1 MNFSKYS
8 GYAILAAVA
17 IITTVVLFSPIDKWL
32 NKKPKFT
39 AIDPSFG
46 NYIEAYTG
54 GIIYSNSKIQI
65 KLINPV
71 ADSSLIGK
79 KIEKNLFSFSPNI
92 DGSAF
97 WVNENTIEF
106 RPSEPLKNEK
116 VYKAA
121 FKLAEVINVSE
132 KKFSKFEFGFM
143 VIALDFD
150 VKLDGLKSNN
160 YDNYSLSG
168 KLTTTDF
175 IENEQIEKV
184 ISINNYNIKWN
195 HQINEHHFLVTE
207 IKRTDLAQ
215 KIEIEWNGN
224 KIDIDRKGNASYN
237 IPAKGTFEVLSIV
250 NKYAEQNSIHILF
263 SDPLEKQQN
272 LIGLIKFDK
281 SDIKN
286 YTISDNELIIYP
298 PGNLEGEKKL
308 FINSGVLNSNGKRFE
323 NNFETNVQF
332 QSVKPSIKAEKNG
345 LIFPESSK
353 EFLYTF
359 QTIGLKSVNLIVF
372 EIEKE
377 NVGFYLQ
384 SNSYQ
389 GSDDLKRF
397 GKPKVFRT
405 IDLRSI
411 GLLKSNEWT
420 RFAIDLKEMTEITK
434 GNLYR
439 VVVQFGHENI
449 YKSCDESKNSLLSF
463 FKSDEKEILEEQFSD
478 PNSNWFYIGNTRKYL
493 GNYNWDEKDNPCN
506 DAYYNKHNYY
516 ISNNVISSDIG
527 ITVKQSKPKNY
538 LFSVTNL
545 ISSDAVSGAEIEI
558 YDYQINLIEKI
569 KTNSDG
575 FAEIGL
581 KKAPFIAVAKKND
594 DKTYIKLDNAS
605 SLSMSNFDVAGNYI
619 QNGLKGFIYGE
630 RGVWRPGDTL
640 FLSFILEDKLKT
652 LPKNHP
658 VIFELKNP
666 ENVTVQKIVQTYG
679 VNGVYAFKAKTNAD
693 AVTGNYMAQIKV
705 GGAQFEKSIRIETI
719 KPNRL
724 KINLNLGTDEQLY
737 LSQNNKAQ
745 LDVRYLNGANAGD
758 LKVVYDAVLSKLNT
772 EFKGYKNY
780 IFDDPAQYFEGQS
793 QTVFEGNLD
802 GSGKADFNLVLNN
815 DVKYPS
821 CLKMFL
827 KGKVFEPGGDF
838 SIDNSSYTVFPY
850 DEYIG
855 LKNPLNENEYW
866 LDVEKNQN
874 FEFVTLNSKGESIS
888 LNNLELEIYK
898 MDYSWWWDA
907 DEYNLAN
914 YIDNEYYSM
923 VHSQT
928 LNSINGK
935 GSFKVQ
941 MPNDWGQYYF
951 RIKNPN
957 TGQSCGKVLYFDYSE
972 WAGRRSNSK
981 SGGATMLS
989 FNADKTNYNT
999 GEEIVLTVPSA
1010 GNGHILLTVENGST
1024 ILNKQLIAAKAGSNI
1039 IKMKVEP
1046 EMAPNVFIY
1055 AALIQPY
1062 SASEKDVP
1070 IRQYGILNLGIENP
1084 ETRLKPII
1092 TIPKEVKPD
1101 ANFTIGIKEAKGKKM
1116 TYTIAVVDEGL
1127 LSLTRFKTPN
1137 PHGTFYAKEAL
1148 GIRTWDI
1155 YDEVSGAYGGKLQKL
1170 LAIGGDAEL
1179 NPKDENPTLRFKPV
1193 VKFLGPFTLEAGKTA
1208 NHTVNISNYI
1218 GEVRTMV
1225 IAANEG
1231 SYGSAEAN
1239 TLVKNNLMLLAT
1251 FPRTIAPSEEVKLP
1265 VNVFN
1270 LDKKTK
1276 KVKVSVKT
1284 NDLFNLSS
1292 QTTQEISIE
1301 SQKDKLL
1308 YFDLKVNAKEGAG
1321 KIEIIAQSDGEKA
1334 SENID
1339 IFVLNPADYQTKTY
1353 SIAIEP
1359 GKTENLNFE
1368 TFGIDGSNSAILEL
1382 NAFKSIDVN
1391 KRLEYLI
1398 GYPHGCLEQTL
1409 SAAFPQLYLADI
1421 LDLKEHQIDEIQ
1433 RNINAALRKLNRFQQ
1448 VNGSFSYWPSSNY
1461 YNDWANNYAG
1471 HFLLEAQKKGYNVSE
1486 NMLSNWINFQQEK
1499 INSYQE
1505 GKTNVSAQA
1514 YSLLALAMAG
1524 NSNVG
1529 AMNRL
1534 KESTAL
1540 NHEAKAL
1547 LAWAYAIVGQ
1557 TETGKKLLMD
1567 NSPMDKNQKF
1577 NPDNFSSYESSFA
1590 IVTKALTMLNIKN
1603 IAILNINT
1611 IIENINNDR
1620 FYNTQETAMMLM
1632 AVSDFSK
1639 LIDQNNPPIAEY
1651 TLNKSVK
1658 IETGSI
1664 LKSKNEN
1671 LKSLQAKNSISVT
1684 NKGKSTLFAK
1694 INVKGKPLHNNDE
1707 IKNDG
1712 ISLNIIYTDKKGKE
1726 IDPSK
1731 LTQGTDFVATVT
1743 LSGNRIYEYNDYRNL
1758 ALNQIFPAGWEI
1770 INNRLDGSDEGLN
1783 EDVPNYKDIRDS
1795 RVNTYF
1801 DMNYESKKVFKV
1813 YLNAAYLGRF
1823 YFPGTRV
1830 ENMYKTYPYAS
1841 TQGKWVEV
1849 IK

>member
-8 GYAILAAVA
+8 GYTILAGVA
-17 IITTVVLFSPIDKWL
+17 LIVTIALFSPIEKWL
-32 NKKPKFT
+32 NKKPSFA
-39 AIDPSFG
+39 AIDQAFG
-46 NYIEAYTG
+46 DYIEAYTG
-54 GIIYSNSKIQI
+54 GIIFSKSKIQI
-65 KLINPV
+65 KLVNPV
-71 ADSSLIGK
+71 ADSSMIGK

-92 DGSAF
+92 EGSAY
-97 WVNENTIEF
+97 WIDENTIEF
-106 RPSEPLKNEK
+106 RPTEMLENEK

-121 FKLAEVINVSE
+121 FKLSDVCPVAE

-150 VKLDGLKSNN
+150 VKFDGLKTNN
-160 YDNYSLSG
+160 YDSYNLSG
-168 KLTTTDF
+168 KLTSTDF
-175 IENEQIEKV
+175 IENEKIEKV
-184 ISINNYNIKWN
+184 LSVDKNTVKWN
-195 HQINEHHFLVTE
+195 HQNNEHHFLISDIKRNNEKQSIE
-207 IKRTDLAQ
+207 IK
-215 KIEIEWNGN
+215 WNGDI
-224 KIDIDRKGNASYN
+224 IDIDQEGKQIFN
-237 IPAKGTFEVLSIV
+237 IPAKNSFEVLTII
-250 NKYAEQNSIHILF
+250 NKYTEQNSIHILF

-272 LIGLIKFDK
+272 LIGLIKLDNI
-281 SDIKN
+281 DVKN
-286 YTISDNELIIYP
+286 YGISDNELIIYP
-298 PGNLEGEKKL
+298 QKNIEGSKKL
-308 FINSGVLNSNGKRFE
+308 FLNTGILNTKGNRFE
-323 NNFETNVQF
+323 NNFETEIFF
-332 QSVKPSIKAEKNG
+332 QSILPEIKSEKNG
-345 LIFPESSK
+345 LIFPESSD
-353 EFLYTF
+353 EFLYAF

-377 NVGFYLQ
+377 NVGFYFQ

-389 GSDDLKRF
+389 GSEDLKRF

-411 GLLKSNEWT
+411 GLLQKNQWT
-420 RFAIDLKEMTEITK
+420 RFAIDLKEITDIQK

-439 VVVQFGHENI
+439 IVVQFGHENI
-449 YKSCDESKNSLLSF
+449 FKPCDENKNQLLSF
-463 FKSDEKEILEEQFSD
+463 FKSDEKQILEDQFSD
-478 PNSNWFYIGNTRKYL
+478 PNSNWFYLGNTRKYL
-493 GNYNWDEKDNPCN
+493 GNYNWEEKDNPCN
-506 DAYYNKHNYY
+506 DAYYNQHSYF
-516 ISNNVISSDIG
+516 ISNNVISSDLG

-538 LFSVTNL
+538 FFAVSNL
-545 ISSDAVSGAEIEI
+545 ITSAGVSGAEIEI
-558 YDYQINLIEKI
+558 YDYQINLIEKV

-575 FAEIGL
+575 FAEINL
-581 KKAPFIAVAKKND
+581 KKAPFMAVAKKNK

-605 SLSMSNFDVAGNYI
+605 SLSTSNFDVAGNYI

-658 VIFELKNP
+658 VVFELKNP
-666 ENVTVQKIVQTYG
+666 ENVTVQKLVSTQS
-679 VNGVYAFKAKTNAD
+679 VNGVYIFKAKTNEE
-693 AVTGNYMAQIKV
+693 AVTGNYTAHVKV
-705 GGAQFEKSIRIETI
+705 GGAQFEKTIRIETI

-724 KINLNLGTDEQLY
+724 KINLALGEDEKIY
-737 LSQNNKAQ
+737 LSKDNKAQ

-758 LKVVYDAVLSKLNT
+758 LKVVYDVILSKINT
-772 EFKGYKNY
+772 EFKGYSNY
-780 IFDDPAQYFEGQS
+780 IFDDPAQYFESQN

-802 GSGKADFNLVLNN
+802 GTGKANFNLVLNN
-815 DVKYPS
+815 DIKYPS
-821 CLKMFL
+821 ALKMFL

-855 LKNPLNENEYW
+855 LKNPLEENEYW

-874 FEFVTLNSKGESIS
+874 FEFVTLNSRGQPIS
-888 LNNLELEIYK
+888 LSNLELEIYK

-928 LNSINGK
+928 LSSTNGK

-951 RIKNPN
+951 RIKNPS

-972 WAGRRSNSK
+972 WAGRRANNK

-999 GEEIVLTVPSA
+999 GEEIVLTIPSA
-1010 GNGHILLTVENGST
+1010 GEGHILLTVENGST

-1039 IKMKVEP
+1039 IKLKVEP
-1046 EMAPNVFIY
+1046 EMAPNIFIY

-1062 SASEKDVP
+1062 SASVNNIP
-1070 IRQYGILNLGIENP
+1070 IRQYGLIYLGIENP

-1092 TIPKEVKPD
+1092 TIPKEIKPD
-1101 ANFTIGIKEAKGKKM
+1101 ANFTINIKESKGKKM

-1137 PHGTFYAKEAL
+1137 PHAHFYAKEAL

-1179 NPKDENPTLRFKPV
+1179 NAKEDNPTLRFKPV

-1208 NHTVNISNYI
+1208 NHTLSISNYV

-1225 IAANEG
+1225 IGANEG
-1231 SYGSAEAN
+1231 SYGASEAS
-1239 TLVKNNLMLLAT
+1239 TLIKNNLMLLAT

-1265 VNVFN
+1265 VNIFN
-1270 LDKKTK
+1270 LDKKSK
-1276 KVKVSVKT
+1276 KVRVSVKT
-1284 NDLFNLSS
+1284 NDLFSISN
-1292 QTTQEISIE
+1292 QKTQEISIE

-1321 KIEIIAQSDGEKA
+1321 KIEIIAQSEGEKA

-1339 IFVLNPADYQTKTY
+1339 IYVLNPADYQTKTY
-1353 SIAIEP
+1353 TIAVEP
-1359 GKTENLNFE
+1359 GKTEIINFE
-1368 TFGIDGSNSAILEL
+1368 TFGISGSNSAVLEF
-1382 NAFKSIDVN
+1382 NAFKSIDLN
-1391 KRLEYLI
+1391 KRLAYLI
-1398 GYPHGCLEQTL
+1398 DYPHGCLEQTL
-1409 SAAFPQLYLADI
+1409 SAAFPQLYLNDI
-1421 LDLKEHQIDEIQ
+1421 IDLNEYQMAEIQ
-1433 RNINAALRKLNRFQQ
+1433 RNINAAIRKLNRFQQ

-1471 HFLLEAQKKGYNVSE
+1471 HFLIEAQKKGFNISE
-1486 NMLSNWINFQQEK
+1486 TMLNNWLNYQSEKVNSFVDGKSSN
-1499 INSYQE
+1499 
-1505 GKTNVSAQA
+1505 SAQA
-1514 YSLLALAMAG
+1514 YSLLTLAMAG

-1534 KESTAL
+1534 KESSTL
-1540 NHEAKAL
+1540 NHESKAL
-1547 LAWAYAIVGQ
+1547 LAWAYAIIGQ
-1557 TETGKKLLMD
+1557 IETGKKLLND
-1567 NSPMDKNQKF
+1567 NVTGDKNQKF
-1577 NPDNFSSYESSFA
+1577 DPDNFSSYESSFA
-1590 IVTKALTMLNIKN
+1590 FITKALTVLNIKSTAL
-1603 IAILNINT
+1603 ININS
-1611 IIENINNDR
+1611 IIDYINTER
-1620 FYNTQETAMMLM
+1620 FYNTHETAMMLM
-1632 AVSDFSK
+1632 AVADFSK
-1639 LIDQNNPPIAEY
+1639 LVDKNNPPIAEY
-1651 TLNKSVK
+1651 VLNKSPK
-1658 IETGSI
+1658 IEIGSI
-1664 LKSKNEN
+1664 SKGKNEN
-1671 LKSLQAKNSISVT
+1671 LSLSQTKNQLSVT

-1694 INVKGKPLHNNDE
+1694 VNIKGKPIHNNNE

-1712 ISLNIIYTDKKGKE
+1712 ITLNVVYTDKKGKE

-1743 LSGNRIYEYNDYRNL
+1743 LTSNRLYDYYEYRNL

-1770 INNRLDGSDEGLN
+1770 INNRLDGSEEGLN
-1783 EDVPNYKDIRDS
+1783 EDIPNYKDIRDS

-1801 DMNYESKKVFKV
+1801 DMNYEYKKVFKV
-1813 YLNAAYLGRF
+1813 YLNAAYLGR
-1823 YFPGTRV
+1823 YYLPGIV
-1830 ENMYKTYPYAS
+1830 LENMYKTYPYAS
-1841 TQGKWVEV
+1841 NQGKWVEV
-1849 IK
+1849 VK